1 MRYAQ
6 LQVRTDN
13 RDALNWYEK
22 LGFVIIQERC
32 IYTRTLA
39 GT

>member
-6 LQVRTDN
+6 LQVCTDN
-13 RDALNWYEK
+13 HDALNWYEK
-22 LGFVIIQERC
+22 LGFVIIQESG
-32 IYTRTLA
+32 IYTRTIA